1 MTAEIIC
8 VGTELLLGNIVNTN
22 AAFLSEK
29 LAYLGINCYFQTV
42 VGDNR
47 DRLLSV
53 INTALSRA
61 DILIF
66 SGGLGPTEDDLTK
79 ETAAEAL
86 GKKLIRDKK
95 AEQEIADYF
104 ALRGRIPT
112 DNNWKQADVIEGCEV
127 LYNKNGTAPGIFVS
141 EGEKTVIL
149 LPGPPLELKS
159 MFTDSVM
166 PRLQQ
171 KCGQVFYSETV
182 KLAGPGESSVETQI
196 LDMLDTQDNPTIAPY
211 AKTGEVHLRVTARA
225 KDEKEAKEKTA
236 PVVEELYRRFGNA
249 VYTTDADETLEM
261 ALTKLLI
268 EKKYTMTTAES
279 CTGGMIAARMVN
291 APGVSAVLK
300 SGFITYANEA
310 KEELLGVSHDT
321 LEKFGAVSR
330 ETAEEMAEGAVK
342 AAHTDAAVAVTGI
355 AGPDGGT
362 KEKPVGLVYIGVNVR
377 GNVEVREYHFSG
389 SRQKIRE
396 SVTAAALTFL
406 REKLLASEERG

>member
-79 ETAAEAL
+79 ETVAEAL
-86 GKKLIRDKK
+86 GKKLIRDKW

-182 KLAGPGESSVETQI
+182 KIVGPGESSVETQI
-196 LDMLDTQDNPTIAPY
+196 LDMLNTQENPTIAPY

-261 ALTKLLI
+261 ALTKLLMK
-268 EKKYTMTTAES
+268 KKYTMTTAES

-300 SGFITYANEA
+300 SGFIAYANEA

-330 ETAEEMAEGAVK
+330 ETAEEMAEGAAK
-342 AAHTDAAVAVTGI
+342 AAHTDTAVAVTGI

-406 REKLLASEERG
+406 REKLLDTRERG

>member
-53 INTALSRA
+53 INTALSRE

-79 ETAAEAL
+79 ETVAEAL
-86 GKKLIRDKK
+86 GKKLIRDKW

-112 DNNWKQADVIEGCEV
+112 DNNWKQADVIEGCEI

-166 PRLQQ
+166 PKLQQ
-171 KCGQVFYSETV
+171 KCGQVFYSQTV
-182 KLAGPGESSVETQI
+182 KIVGPGESSVETQI

-225 KDEKEAKEKTA
+225 KDEKEAREKTA

-261 ALTKLLI
+261 ALTKLLMK
-268 EKKYTMTTAES
+268 KKYTMTTAES

-310 KEELLGVSHDT
+310 KEEMLGVSHDT

-330 ETAEEMAEGAVK
+330 ETAEEMAEGAAK

>member
-79 ETAAEAL
+79 ETVAEAL
-86 GKKLIRDKK
+86 GKKLIRDKW

-104 ALRGRIPT
+104 VLRGRIPT
-112 DNNWKQADVIEGCEV
+112 DNNWKQADVIEGCEI

-166 PRLQQ
+166 PKLQQ
-171 KCGQVFYSETV
+171 KCGQVFYSQTV
-182 KLAGPGESSVETQI
+182 KIVGSGESSVETQI
-196 LDMLDTQDNPTIAPY
+196 LDMLNTQENPTIAPY

-225 KDEKEAKEKTA
+225 KDEKEAREKTA
-236 PVVEELYRRFGNA
+236 PVVEELYRRFGKA

-268 EKKYTMTTAES
+268 KKKYTMTTAES

-406 REKLLASEERG
+406 REKLLAFEERG

>member
-29 LAYLGINCYFQTV
+29 LAYLGINCYYQTV

-79 ETAAEAL
+79 ETVAEAL

-112 DNNWKQADVIEGCEV
+112 DNNWKQADVIEGCEI

-166 PRLQQ
+166 PKLQQ

-182 KLAGPGESSVETQI
+182 KIVGPGESSVETQI

-225 KDEKEAKEKTA
+225 KDEKEAREKTA

-268 EKKYTMTTAES
+268 KKKYTMTTAES

-330 ETAEEMAEGAVK
+330 ETAEEMAEGAAK

-406 REKLLASEERG
+406 REKLLASKERG

>member
-29 LAYLGINCYFQTV
+29 LAYLGINCYYQTV

-79 ETAAEAL
+79 ETVAEAL

-112 DNNWKQADVIEGCEV
+112 DNNWKQADVIEGCEI

-166 PRLQQ
+166 PKLQQ

-182 KLAGPGESSVETQI
+182 KIVGPGESSVETQI

-225 KDEKEAKEKTA
+225 KDEKEAREKTA

-268 EKKYTMTTAES
+268 KKKYTMTTAES

>member
-79 ETAAEAL
+79 ETVAEAL
-86 GKKLIRDKK
+86 GKKLIRDKR

-112 DNNWKQADVIEGCEV
+112 DNNWKQADVIEGCEI

-166 PRLQQ
+166 PKLQQ
-171 KCGQVFYSETV
+171 KCGQVFYSQTV
-182 KLAGPGESSVETQI
+182 KIVGPGESSVETQI

-225 KDEKEAKEKTA
+225 KDEKEAREKTA

-268 EKKYTMTTAES
+268 KKKYTMTTAES

-310 KEELLGVSHDT
+310 KEELLGVFHDT

>member
-79 ETAAEAL
+79 ETVAEAL
-86 GKKLIRDKK
+86 GKKLIRDKW

-112 DNNWKQADVIEGCEV
+112 DNNWKQADVIEGCEI

-166 PRLQQ
+166 PKLQQ
-171 KCGQVFYSETV
+171 KCGQVFYSQTV
-182 KLAGPGESSVETQI
+182 KIVGPGESSVETQI

-225 KDEKEAKEKTA
+225 KDEKEAREKTA
-236 PVVEELYRRFGNA
+236 PVVEELYRRFGKA

-268 EKKYTMTTAES
+268 KKKYTMTTAES

-342 AAHTDAAVAVTGI
+342 AAHTDAAIAVTGI

>member
-79 ETAAEAL
+79 ETVADAL
-86 GKKLIRDKK
+86 GKKLIRDKW

-112 DNNWKQADVIEGCEV
+112 DNNWKQADVIEGCEI

-166 PRLQQ
+166 PKLQQ
-171 KCGQVFYSETV
+171 KCGQVFYSQTV
-182 KLAGPGESSVETQI
+182 KIVGPGESSVETQI
-196 LDMLDTQDNPTIAPY
+196 LDMLNTQENPTIAPY

-225 KDEKEAKEKTA
+225 KDEKEAREKTA

-268 EKKYTMTTAES
+268 KKKYTMTTAES

>member
-79 ETAAEAL
+79 ETVAEAL
-86 GKKLIRDKK
+86 GKKLIRDKR

-112 DNNWKQADVIEGCEV
+112 DNNWKQADVIEGCEI

-166 PRLQQ
+166 PKLQQ
-171 KCGQVFYSETV
+171 KCGQVFYSQTV
-182 KLAGPGESSVETQI
+182 KIVGPGESSVETQI

-225 KDEKEAKEKTA
+225 KEEKEAREKTA

-261 ALTKLLI
+261 ALTKLLMK
-268 EKKYTMTTAES
+268 KKYTMTTAES

-310 KEELLGVSHDT
+310 KEEMLGVSHDT

-330 ETAEEMAEGAVK
+330 ETAEEMAEGAAK

>member
-79 ETAAEAL
+79 ETVAESL

-182 KLAGPGESSVETQI
+182 KIVGPGESSVETQI
-196 LDMLDTQDNPTIAPY
+196 LDMLNTQENPTIAPY

-261 ALTKLLI
+261 ALTKLLMK
-268 EKKYTMTTAES
+268 KKYTMTTAES

-330 ETAEEMAEGAVK
+330 ETAGEMAEGAAK
-342 AAHTDAAVAVTGI
+342 AAHTDTAVAVTGI

-406 REKLLASEERG
+406 REKLLATKERG

>member
-79 ETAAEAL
+79 ETVAEAL
-86 GKKLIRDKK
+86 GKKLIRDKW

-112 DNNWKQADVIEGCEV
+112 DNNWKQADVIEGCDI

-166 PRLQQ
+166 PKLQQ
-171 KCGQVFYSETV
+171 KCGQVFYSQTV
-182 KLAGPGESSVETQI
+182 KIVGPGESRVETQI
-196 LDMLDTQDNPTIAPY
+196 LDMLNTQENPTIAPY

-225 KDEKEAKEKTA
+225 KDEKEAREKTA
-236 PVVEELYRRFGNA
+236 PVVEELYRRFGKA

-268 EKKYTMTTAES
+268 KKKYTMTTAES

>member
-79 ETAAEAL
+79 ETVAEAL

-104 ALRGRIPT
+104 ALRGRITT
-112 DNNWKQADVIEGCEV
+112 DNNWKQADVIEGCEI

-166 PRLQQ
+166 PKLQQ
-171 KCGQVFYSETV
+171 KCGQVFYSQTV
-182 KLAGPGESSVETQI
+182 KIVGPGESSVETQI

-225 KDEKEAKEKTA
+225 KDEKEAREKTA

-261 ALTKLLI
+261 ALTKLLMK
-268 EKKYTMTTAES
+268 KKYTMTTAES

>member
-79 ETAAEAL
+79 ETVAEAL
-86 GKKLIRDKK
+86 GKKLIRDKW
-95 AEQEIADYF
+95 AEQEIAEYF

-112 DNNWKQADVIEGCEV
+112 DNNWKQADVIEGCEI

-166 PRLQQ
+166 PKLQQ
-171 KCGQVFYSETV
+171 KCGQVFYSQTV
-182 KLAGPGESSVETQI
+182 KIVGPGESSVETQI
-196 LDMLDTQDNPTIAPY
+196 LDMLNTQENPTIAPY

-225 KDEKEAKEKTA
+225 KDEKEAREKTA

-268 EKKYTMTTAES
+268 KKKYTMTTAES

>member
-79 ETAAEAL
+79 ETVAEAL
-86 GKKLIRDKK
+86 GKKLIRDKW

-127 LYNKNGTAPGIFVS
+127 LYNKNGTAPGILVS

-149 LPGPPLELKS
+149 LPGPPLELKG

-182 KLAGPGESSVETQI
+182 KIVGPGESSVETQI
-196 LDMLDTQDNPTIAPY
+196 LDMLNTQENPTIAPY

-225 KDEKEAKEKTA
+225 KDEKEAREKTA

-268 EKKYTMTTAES
+268 QKKYTMTTAES

-291 APGVSAVLK
+291 APGVSAVFK

-330 ETAEEMAEGAVK
+330 KTAEEMAEGAAK
-342 AAHTDAAVAVTGI
+342 AAHTDTAVAVTGI

-406 REKLLASEERG
+406 REKLLDTKERG

>member
-79 ETAAEAL
+79 ETVAEAL
-86 GKKLIRDKK
+86 GKKLIRDKR

-112 DNNWKQADVIEGCEV
+112 DNNWKQADVIEGCEI

-166 PRLQQ
+166 PKLQQ

-182 KLAGPGESSVETQI
+182 KIVGPGESSVETQI

-225 KDEKEAKEKTA
+225 KDEKEAREKTA

-268 EKKYTMTTAES
+268 KKKYTMTTAES

-300 SGFITYANEA
+300 SGFITYTNEA

-330 ETAEEMAEGAVK
+330 ETAEEMAEGAAK

>member
-79 ETAAEAL
+79 ETVAEAL
-86 GKKLIRDKK
+86 GKKLIRDKW

-112 DNNWKQADVIEGCEV
+112 DNNWKQADVIEGCDI

-166 PRLQQ
+166 PKLQQ
-171 KCGQVFYSETV
+171 KCGQVFYSQTV
-182 KLAGPGESSVETQI
+182 KIVGPGESSVETQI
-196 LDMLDTQDNPTIAPY
+196 LDMLNTQENPTIAPY

-225 KDEKEAKEKTA
+225 KDEKEAREKTA

-268 EKKYTMTTAES
+268 KKKYTMTTAES

-310 KEELLGVSHDT
+310 KEELLGVSHDS

-406 REKLLASEERG
+406 REKLLAFEERG

>member
-79 ETAAEAL
+79 ETVAEAL
-86 GKKLIRDKK
+86 GKKLIRDKW

-112 DNNWKQADVIEGCEV
+112 DNNWKQADVIEGCEI

-166 PRLQQ
+166 PKLQQ
-171 KCGQVFYSETV
+171 KCGQVFYSQTV
-182 KLAGPGESSVETQI
+182 KIVGPGESSVETQI

-225 KDEKEAKEKTA
+225 KDEKEAREKTA

-268 EKKYTMTTAES
+268 KKKYTMTTAES

-330 ETAEEMAEGAVK
+330 ETAEEMAEGAAK

>member
-79 ETAAEAL
+79 ETVAEAL
-86 GKKLIRDKK
+86 GKKLIRDKW

-112 DNNWKQADVIEGCEV
+112 DNNWKQADVIEGCEI
-127 LYNKNGTAPGIFVS
+127 LYNKNGTAPGILVS

-166 PRLQQ
+166 PKLQQ
-171 KCGQVFYSETV
+171 KCGQVFYSQTV
-182 KLAGPGESSVETQI
+182 KIVGPGESSVETQI
-196 LDMLDTQDNPTIAPY
+196 LDMLNTQENPTIAPY

-225 KDEKEAKEKTA
+225 KDEKEAREKTA

-268 EKKYTMTTAES
+268 KKKYTMTTAES

>member
-1 MTAEIIC
+1 MQ
-8 VGTELLLGNIVNTN
+8 L
-22 AAFLSEK
+22 FLSEK

-79 ETAAEAL
+79 ETVAEAL
-86 GKKLIRDKK
+86 GKKLIRDKW

-112 DNNWKQADVIEGCEV
+112 DNNWKQADVIEGCEI

-166 PRLQQ
+166 PKLQQ
-171 KCGQVFYSETV
+171 KCGQVFYSQTV
-182 KLAGPGESSVETQI
+182 KIVGPGESSVETQI
-196 LDMLDTQDNPTIAPY
+196 LDMLNTQENPTIAPY

-225 KDEKEAKEKTA
+225 KDEKEAREKTA

-268 EKKYTMTTAES
+268 KKKYTMTTAES

-406 REKLLASEERG
+406 REKLLAFEERG

>member
-79 ETAAEAL
+79 ETVAEAL
-86 GKKLIRDKK
+86 GKKLIRDKR

-112 DNNWKQADVIEGCEV
+112 DNNWKQADVIEGCEI

-166 PRLQQ
+166 PKLQQ
-171 KCGQVFYSETV
+171 KCGQVFYSQTV
-182 KLAGPGESSVETQI
+182 KIVGPGESSVETQI

-225 KDEKEAKEKTA
+225 KDEKEAREKTA

-268 EKKYTMTTAES
+268 KKKYTMTTAES

-330 ETAEEMAEGAVK
+330 ETAEEMAEGAAK

>member
-79 ETAAEAL
+79 ETVAEEL
-86 GKKLIRDKK
+86 GKKLIRDKW

-112 DNNWKQADVIEGCEV
+112 DNNWKQADVIEGCEI

-166 PRLQQ
+166 PKLQQ
-171 KCGQVFYSETV
+171 KCGQVFYSQTV
-182 KLAGPGESSVETQI
+182 KIVGPGESSVETQI
-196 LDMLDTQDNPTIAPY
+196 LDMLNTQENPTIAPY

-225 KDEKEAKEKTA
+225 KDEKEAREKTA

-268 EKKYTMTTAES
+268 KKKYTMTTAES

-342 AAHTDAAVAVTGI
+342 AAHTDAAIAVTGI

>member
-79 ETAAEAL
+79 ETVAEAL
-86 GKKLIRDKK
+86 GKKLIRDKR

-112 DNNWKQADVIEGCEV
+112 DNNWKQADVIEGCEI

-166 PRLQQ
+166 PKLQQ

-182 KLAGPGESSVETQI
+182 KIVGPGESSVETQI

-225 KDEKEAKEKTA
+225 KDEKEAREKTA

-268 EKKYTMTTAES
+268 KKKYTMTTAES

-330 ETAEEMAEGAVK
+330 ETAEEMAEGAAK
-342 AAHTDAAVAVTGI
+342 AAHTDAAIAVTGI

>member
-79 ETAAEAL
+79 ETVAEAL
-86 GKKLIRDKK
+86 GKKLIRDKW

-112 DNNWKQADVIEGCEV
+112 DNNWKQADVIEGCEI

-166 PRLQQ
+166 PKLQQ
-171 KCGQVFYSETV
+171 KCGQVFYSQTV
-182 KLAGPGESSVETQI
+182 KIVGLGESSVETQI
-196 LDMLDTQDNPTIAPY
+196 LDMLNTQENPTIAPY

-225 KDEKEAKEKTA
+225 KDEKEAREKTA
-236 PVVEELYRRFGNA
+236 PVVEELYRRFGKA

-268 EKKYTMTTAES
+268 KKKYTMTTAES

-406 REKLLASEERG
+406 REKLLAFEERG

>member
-79 ETAAEAL
+79 ETVAEAL
-86 GKKLIRDKK
+86 GKKLIRDKW

-112 DNNWKQADVIEGCEV
+112 DNNWKQADVIEGCEI

-166 PRLQQ
+166 PKLQQ
-171 KCGQVFYSETV
+171 KCGQVFYSQTV
-182 KLAGPGESSVETQI
+182 KIVGPGESSVETQI
-196 LDMLDTQDNPTIAPY
+196 LDMLNTQENPTIAPY

-225 KDEKEAKEKTA
+225 KDEKEAREKTA
-236 PVVEELYRRFGNA
+236 PVVEELYRRFGKA

-268 EKKYTMTTAES
+268 KKKYTMTTAES

-291 APGVSAVLK
+291 APGVSAVLE

-342 AAHTDAAVAVTGI
+342 AAHTDVAVAVTGI

-406 REKLLASEERG
+406 REKLLAFEERG

>member
-79 ETAAEAL
+79 ETVAEAL

-321 LEKFGAVSR
+321 LERFGAVSR

>member
-53 INTALSRA
+53 INTAFSRA

-79 ETAAEAL
+79 ETVAEAL
-86 GKKLIRDKK
+86 GKKLIRDKW

-112 DNNWKQADVIEGCEV
+112 DNNWKQADVIEGCEI

-166 PRLQQ
+166 PKLQQ
-171 KCGQVFYSETV
+171 KCGQVFYSQTV
-182 KLAGPGESSVETQI
+182 KIVGPGESSVETQI

-225 KDEKEAKEKTA
+225 KDEKEAREKTA

-268 EKKYTMTTAES
+268 KKKYTMTTAES

>member
-53 INTALSRA
+53 INTAFSRA

-79 ETAAEAL
+79 ETVAEAL
-86 GKKLIRDKK
+86 GKKLIRDKW

-112 DNNWKQADVIEGCEV
+112 DNNWKQADVIEGCDI

-166 PRLQQ
+166 PKLQQ
-171 KCGQVFYSETV
+171 KCGQVFYSQTV
-182 KLAGPGESSVETQI
+182 KIVGPGESSVETQI
-196 LDMLDTQDNPTIAPY
+196 LDMLNTQENPTIAPY

-225 KDEKEAKEKTA
+225 KDEKEAREKTA

-268 EKKYTMTTAES
+268 KKKYTMTTAES

-342 AAHTDAAVAVTGI
+342 AAHTDVAVAVTGI

>member
-79 ETAAEAL
+79 ETVAEAL
-86 GKKLIRDKK
+86 GKKLIRDKW

-112 DNNWKQADVIEGCEV
+112 DNNWKQADVIEGCEI

-166 PRLQQ
+166 PKLQQ
-171 KCGQVFYSETV
+171 KCGQVFYSQTV
-182 KLAGPGESSVETQI
+182 KIVGPGESSVETQI

-225 KDEKEAKEKTA
+225 KDEKEAREKTA

-268 EKKYTMTTAES
+268 KKKYTMTTAES

-342 AAHTDAAVAVTGI
+342 AAHTDAAIAVTGI

>member
-79 ETAAEAL
+79 ETVAEAL
-86 GKKLIRDKK
+86 GKKLIRDKW

-112 DNNWKQADVIEGCEV
+112 DNNWKQADVIEGCDI

-166 PRLQQ
+166 PKLQQ
-171 KCGQVFYSETV
+171 KCGQVFYSQTV
-182 KLAGPGESSVETQI
+182 KIVGPGESSVETQI
-196 LDMLDTQDNPTIAPY
+196 LDMLNTQENPTIAPY

-225 KDEKEAKEKTA
+225 KDEKEAREKTA
-236 PVVEELYRRFGNA
+236 PVVEELYRRFGKA

-261 ALTKLLI
+261 ALTKLLMK
-268 EKKYTMTTAES
+268 KKYTMTTAES

-406 REKLLASEERG
+406 REKLLAFEERG

>member
-79 ETAAEAL
+79 ETVAEAL
-86 GKKLIRDKK
+86 GKKLIRDKW

-112 DNNWKQADVIEGCEV
+112 DNNWKQADVIEGCEI

-166 PRLQQ
+166 PKLQQ
-171 KCGQVFYSETV
+171 KCGQVFYSQTV
-182 KLAGPGESSVETQI
+182 KIVGPGESSVETQI
-196 LDMLDTQDNPTIAPY
+196 LDMLNTQENPTIAPY

-225 KDEKEAKEKTA
+225 KDEKEAREKTA
-236 PVVEELYRRFGNA
+236 PVVEELYRRFGKA

-268 EKKYTMTTAES
+268 KKKYTMTTAES

-342 AAHTDAAVAVTGI
+342 AAHTDAAIAVTGI

>member
-79 ETAAEAL
+79 KTVAEAL
-86 GKKLIRDKK
+86 GKKLIRDKW

-112 DNNWKQADVIEGCEV
+112 DNNWKQADVIEGCEI

-166 PRLQQ
+166 PKLQQ
-171 KCGQVFYSETV
+171 KCGQVFYSQTV
-182 KLAGPGESSVETQI
+182 KIVGPGESSVETQI
-196 LDMLDTQDNPTIAPY
+196 LDMLNTQENPTIAPY

-225 KDEKEAKEKTA
+225 KDEKEAREKTA

-268 EKKYTMTTAES
+268 KKKYTMTTAES

>member
-53 INTALSRA
+53 VNTALSRA

-79 ETAAEAL
+79 ETVAEAL
-86 GKKLIRDKK
+86 GKKLIRDKR

-112 DNNWKQADVIEGCEV
+112 DNNWKQADVIEGCEI

-166 PRLQQ
+166 PKLQQ
-171 KCGQVFYSETV
+171 KCGQVFYSQTV
-182 KLAGPGESSVETQI
+182 KIVGPGESSVETQI
-196 LDMLDTQDNPTIAPY
+196 LDMLNTQENPTIAPY

-225 KDEKEAKEKTA
+225 KDEKEAREKTA

-268 EKKYTMTTAES
+268 KKKYTMTTAES

>member
-79 ETAAEAL
+79 ETVAEAL

-182 KLAGPGESSVETQI
+182 KIVGPGESSVETQI
-196 LDMLDTQDNPTIAPY
+196 LDILNTQENPTIAPY

-261 ALTKLLI
+261 ALTKLLMK
-268 EKKYTMTTAES
+268 KKYTMTTAES

-330 ETAEEMAEGAVK
+330 ETAGEMAEGAAK
-342 AAHTDAAVAVTGI
+342 AAHTDTAVAVTGI

-406 REKLLASEERG
+406 REKLLDTIERG

>member
-79 ETAAEAL
+79 ETVAEAL
-86 GKKLIRDKK
+86 GKKLIRDKW

-112 DNNWKQADVIEGCEV
+112 DNNWKQADVIEGCEI

-166 PRLQQ
+166 PKLQQ
-171 KCGQVFYSETV
+171 KCGQVFYSQTV
-182 KLAGPGESSVETQI
+182 KIVGPGESSVETQI
-196 LDMLDTQDNPTIAPY
+196 LDMLNTQENPTIAPY

-225 KDEKEAKEKTA
+225 KDEKEAREKTA

-268 EKKYTMTTAES
+268 KKKYTMTTAES

-342 AAHTDAAVAVTGI
+342 AAHTDAAIAVTGI

>member
-79 ETAAEAL
+79 ETVAEAL
-86 GKKLIRDKK
+86 GKKLIRDKW
-95 AEQEIADYF
+95 AEQEIVDYF

-112 DNNWKQADVIEGCEV
+112 DNNWKQVDVIEGCEI

-166 PRLQQ
+166 PKLQQ
-171 KCGQVFYSETV
+171 KCGQVFYSQTV
-182 KLAGPGESSVETQI
+182 KIVGPGESSVETQI
-196 LDMLDTQDNPTIAPY
+196 LDMLNTQENPTIAPY

-225 KDEKEAKEKTA
+225 KDEKEAREKTA
-236 PVVEELYRRFGNA
+236 PVVEELYRRFGKA

-268 EKKYTMTTAES
+268 KKKYTMTTAES

-406 REKLLASEERG
+406 REKLLAFEERG

>member
-79 ETAAEAL
+79 ETVAEAL
-86 GKKLIRDKK
+86 GKKLIRDKW

-112 DNNWKQADVIEGCEV
+112 DNNWKQADVIEDCEI

-166 PRLQQ
+166 PKLQQ
-171 KCGQVFYSETV
+171 KCGQVFYSQTV
-182 KLAGPGESSVETQI
+182 KIVGPGESSVETQI
-196 LDMLDTQDNPTIAPY
+196 LDMLNTQENPTIAPY
-211 AKTGEVHLRVTARA
+211 AKIGEVHLRVTARA
-225 KDEKEAKEKTA
+225 KDEKEAREKTA

-268 EKKYTMTTAES
+268 KKKYTMTTAES

-342 AAHTDAAVAVTGI
+342 AAHTDVAVAVTGI

>member
-79 ETAAEAL
+79 ETVAEAL
-86 GKKLIRDKK
+86 GKKLIRDKW

-112 DNNWKQADVIEGCEV
+112 DNNWKQADVIEGCEI

-166 PRLQQ
+166 PKLQQ
-171 KCGQVFYSETV
+171 KCGQVFYSQTV
-182 KLAGPGESSVETQI
+182 KIVGPGESSVETQI

-225 KDEKEAKEKTA
+225 KDEKEAREKTA

-261 ALTKLLI
+261 ALTKFLI
-268 EKKYTMTTAES
+268 KKKYTMTTAES

-342 AAHTDAAVAVTGI
+342 AAHTDAAIAVTGI

>member
-79 ETAAEAL
+79 ETVAEAL
-86 GKKLIRDKK
+86 GKKLIRDKW

-127 LYNKNGTAPGIFVS
+127 LYNKNGTAPGILVS
-141 EGEKTVIL
+141 EGEKAVIL

-166 PRLQQ
+166 PKLQQ
-171 KCGQVFYSETV
+171 KCGQVFYSQTV
-182 KLAGPGESSVETQI
+182 KIVGPGESSVETQI
-196 LDMLDTQDNPTIAPY
+196 LDRLDTQDNPTIAPY

-225 KDEKEAKEKTA
+225 KDEKEAREKTA

-268 EKKYTMTTAES
+268 KKKYTMTTAES

-321 LEKFGAVSR
+321 LEKYGAVSR

-362 KEKPVGLVYIGVNVR
+362 KEKPVGLVYIGVNVQ

>member
-79 ETAAEAL
+79 ETVAEAL
-86 GKKLIRDKK
+86 GKKLIRDKR

-112 DNNWKQADVIEGCEV
+112 DNNWKQADVIEGCEI

-166 PRLQQ
+166 PKLQQ
-171 KCGQVFYSETV
+171 KCGQVFYSQTV
-182 KLAGPGESSVETQI
+182 KIVGPGESSVETQI

-225 KDEKEAKEKTA
+225 KDEKEAREKTA

-261 ALTKLLI
+261 ALTKLLMK
-268 EKKYTMTTAES
+268 KKYTMTTAES

-396 SVTAAALTFL
+396 SVTAAAMTFL